1 MSLFTAHA
9 TRWARGWELH
19 IDGVGVTQSRTLRDA
34 KAMIRDFIALDL
46 GKDISEDDIELT
58 VELGD
63 SLDEAVRQVQ
73 VLNQRA
79 AATQAEAAV
88 LARSVVQRLLGKAH
102 LSGADAAVVLGVS
115 PQRISQ
121 LASGGR
127 TKRTRKSAKKALPA
141 AREAKRAVVPT
152 PGRRARRSPPA
163 TRAASPA
170 STKAARN

>member
-34 KAMIRDFIALDL
+34 KAMIRDYIALDL

-63 SLDEAVRQVQ
+63 SLDQAVHKVH
-73 VLNQRA
+73 VLNERA
-79 AATQAEAAV
+79 AATQAEAAE

-102 LSGADAAVVLGVS
+102 LSGADAAVVLGIS

-121 LASGGR
+121 LASGGGSKR
-127 TKRTRKSAKKALPA
+127 TKKSTKKALPTA
-141 AREAKRAVVPT
+141 AKTKRGVVTAPGGRTRRHTPT
-152 PGRRARRSPPA
+152 
-163 TRAASPA
+163 TKAASPA
-170 STKAARN
+170 STRAAKN

>member
-34 KAMIRDFIALDL
+34 KAMIRDYVALDL

-63 SLDEAVRQVQ
+63 SLDQAVHKVR
-73 VLNQRA
+73 VLNERA
-79 AATQAEAAV
+79 AATQAEAAE

-102 LSGADAAVVLGVS
+102 LTGTDAAVVLGIS

-121 LASGGR
+121 LASGGGSKR
-127 TKRTRKSAKKALPA
+127 TKKSTKKVPTAAKTKHG
-141 AREAKRAVVPT
+141 VMPT
-152 PGRRARRSPPA
+152 PGGRTRRSTPA
-163 TRAASPA
+163 TKAASPA
-170 STKAARN
+170 STRAAKN